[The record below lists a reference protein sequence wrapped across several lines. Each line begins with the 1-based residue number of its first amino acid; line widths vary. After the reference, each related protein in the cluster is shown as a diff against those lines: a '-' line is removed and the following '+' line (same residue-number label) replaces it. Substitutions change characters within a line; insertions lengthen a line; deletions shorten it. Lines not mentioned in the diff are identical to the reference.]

1 MTRLH
6 LSTLPPDSRPR
17 AAPRWGKGKDG
28 EKPRIIGAR
37 THHSDR
43 YSDWK
48 TAAAAEARAV
58 WAERPPL
65 QGPVEVRMLVVLYP
79 PLTRRPVAGVAR
91 EWATRKP
98 DVDNVAKGV
107 LDALTQARVWG
118 DDAQVVALTVHRCW
132 GAVAPRVRGSDP
144 REQQVESE
152 HIEVV
157 VTAADGSPGRW

>member
-1 MTRLH
+1 MTRFT

-17 AAPRWGKGKDG
+17 AAPRYGAGG
-28 EKPRIIGAR
+28 RIVGAR
-37 THHSDR
+37 AHHSDR

-65 QGPVEVRMLVVLYP
+65 EGPVEVRMLVVLCP
-79 PLTRRPVAGVAR
+79 PLTRRPVAGVGR
-91 EWATRKP
+91 EWVIRKP
-98 DVDNVAKGV
+98 DVDNVAKGA
-107 LDALTQARVWG
+107 LDSLTQARVWG

-132 GAVAPRVRGSDP
+132 GAVAPRERGSDP
-144 REQQVESE
+144 KEQAVEME